1 MTPVIPG
8 TSLVLG
14 SPTVARRLGRF
25 AKVLTS
31 SIVTMAKQEIRHHCD
46 CLPPPFSSSLAA
58 MVTKKYLCN
67 APRQEVWDEKV
78 EAMLKSLRGTEKQ
91 KRKYIRKTLQG
102 LQEEQYVFILRC
114 FESDSAVWNEG

>member
-1 MTPVIPG
+1 
-8 TSLVLG
+8 
-14 SPTVARRLGRF
+14 
-25 AKVLTS
+25 
-31 SIVTMAKQEIRHHCD
+31 
-46 CLPPPFSSSLAA
+46 

-114 FESDSAVWNEG
+114 SKSDSAVWNEG